1 MELVKIE
8 PTDDTPGVLLDPE
21 RNIVNFNGRSLPE
34 DVSAF
39 YNPILKWLE
48 EYSNEKADKTV
59 VEFKLDYYSSAT
71 SKMLMAIMSR
81 IEKLQENGSEVLI
94 KWWYPEDDEDIEDSG
109 YMYSDLVD
117 VPFEL
122 ISYKS
127 FND

>member
-1 MELVKIE
+1 
-8 PTDDTPGVLLDPE
+8 
-21 RNIVNFNGRSLPE
+21 
-34 DVSAF
+34 
-39 YNPILKWLE
+39 
-48 EYSNEKADKTV
+48 